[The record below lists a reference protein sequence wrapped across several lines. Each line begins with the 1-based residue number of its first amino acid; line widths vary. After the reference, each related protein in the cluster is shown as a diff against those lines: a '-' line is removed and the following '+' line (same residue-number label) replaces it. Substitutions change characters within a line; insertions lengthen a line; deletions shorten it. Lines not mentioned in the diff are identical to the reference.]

1 MKTAAIKETQEL
13 KARSGTVP
21 HQTHHGLDVRN
32 QSLVSA
38 EYLCSWILAE
48 GEPGPVFLN
57 QLLTSARI
65 EHLLEVPATEN
76 NNFCVLL
83 NCSAPDL

>member
-1 MKTAAIKETQEL
+1 MKTEAIKETQVRVCSR
-13 KARSGTVP
+13 AVP

-57 QLLTSARI
+57 QLLTSACI
-65 EHLLEVPATEN
+65 EHLLEVPAQKTTTA
-76 NNFCVLL
+76 VLQI
-83 NCSAPDL
+83 SSMF